1 MLLVKF
7 CLVFPIGTSL
17 SHLLCGG
24 CVGGEYFGIF
34 SKRRIIYLDKRRCSQ
49 WGSSSVLRGLRD
61 WYASKTTPSGV
72 RPQYLEVFAQR
83 HSPSHHIGI
92 KFCVLATS
100 NRYVFECAIHT
111 YAPLLCCFAGA
122 LQPDAKRLVN
132 TTSQLE
138 TITNVCIIYQSWNFK
153 SSLSPPQ

>member
-7 CLVFPIGTSL
+7 CFVFPMGTSL

-24 CVGGEYFGIF
+24 WVDGAYFGIC

-92 KFCVLATS
+92 KFVYWLVVTVMCLSALSIPTPLSFGVSREPYNRPRSGWSIRLHSLKPSRTYVLS
-100 NRYVFECAIHT
+100 IKVEIS
-111 YAPLLCCFAGA
+111 
-122 LQPDAKRLVN
+122 KV
-132 TTSQLE
+132 
-138 TITNVCIIYQSWNFK
+138 
-153 SSLSPPQ
+153 

>member
-24 CVGGEYFGIF
+24 CVGGAYFGIF

-61 WYASKTTPSGV
+61 WLASKTTPSGV
-72 RPQYLEVFAQR
+72 RPRYLEVFAQR
-83 HSPSHHIGI
+83 HIPSHHIGI
-92 KFCVLATS
+92 KNFVYCLLVTVMCLSTLSIPTPLSFGVSGEPYNRPRSGWSIRLHSLKPSRTYVLS
-100 NRYVFECAIHT
+100 IKVEIS
-111 YAPLLCCFAGA
+111 
-122 LQPDAKRLVN
+122 K
-132 TTSQLE
+132 E
-138 TITNVCIIYQSWNFK
+138 
-153 SSLSPPQ
+153 